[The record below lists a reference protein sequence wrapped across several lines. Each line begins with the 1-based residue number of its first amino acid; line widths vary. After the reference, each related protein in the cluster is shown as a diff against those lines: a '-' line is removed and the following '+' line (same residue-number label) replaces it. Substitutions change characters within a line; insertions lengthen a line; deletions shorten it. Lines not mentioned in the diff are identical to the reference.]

1 MAGFRIIVPVRP
13 VNIYNYYRFYQY
25 FVIKL
30 LTLIIFLPI
39 PVAATGVLIKIHDLE
54 VSNENTS
61 TTDTLLAQQ
70 IANAEARKL
79 LIKIDS
85 LAIKHEKQADSL
97 LLVLFDMTKKE
108 QITDTFLI
116 ANIFHKHG
124 KYVLTKQLYDQA
136 IDEFNQSIR
145 IKRSIANIDSS
156 LVAQS
161 LNQIGITHMRLNSF
175 DNALIY
181 FKKALQ
187 SLNNDKKYC
196 RDQFDIYI
204 NIGIIYAIRGSFDE
218 AYSFFQRSYNILQ
231 EGSISQDSLMKAIFH
246 SNYGLLATSVG
257 KTKDAIKHYDISEKY
272 YMELRG
278 ERHPMIASLNMN
290 KGLNAYYDYDF
301 AKAKL
306 YTLKALDIYIENK
319 DFEIGAP
326 KTLYNLGSISISTED
341 YTGAL
346 EFSRQGLS
354 YAPENDL
361 RLALTLNLAR
371 SYNMLTRTQ
380 EAETAYRQALKLLTS
395 ENVSINRTNTVY
407 EKYAEFLLL
416 NHAPDSGFVYLK
428 KALSESQKL
437 YGENSSKNADL
448 LISVGDFFQ
457 QNQENQDSSLFYY
470 REALR
475 ILSKSDSIPLDNYK
489 KTIRAKAIIGEAL
502 SLSKLAEQS
511 HNMAYLLESEKAF
524 LNVLHQMQSLSATLA
539 SENKLVLAN
548 MLKPVYQ
555 QAIRTEHQLFEQS
568 HNKLHLHQAFEFT
581 ESAKSAVLVASVTN
595 QYALKTADLPEET
608 FQFENTL
615 KNELSTIQ
623 RLLADEKEK
632 TIPDKRKINFFE
644 SKLLR
649 LMNQYDSLIHQIEH
663 NSQKYYQLKYES
675 GVISANEIMSNL
687 KEDEVFIEYELN
699 DSLLYRFVL
708 THSDIRFDQ
717 TPISPDDLAVLTRLI
732 SIKKTHIGL
741 ENFKTFSQFCKDA
754 QRGYE
759 LLFGKLDFEKNDVR
773 ITIVP
778 DGLLGYLPFEI
789 LLESPPQYSEINYR
803 DLPYVFK
810 HHPIAYTP
818 SATLKFNPFFSQ
830 ESKKST
836 YDLLAFA
843 PKYQKST
850 SNGLINTEKTTL
862 NDLPYARKEANQLSQ
877 LMGGDS
883 FIDQQATK
891 ENFMAISEQYGL
903 LHLAMHTLIN
913 DTSPMMSKLVF
924 YDSPDDSL
932 SPYLNI
938 YEIYGMSFNAQQVTL
953 SACNTGSGS
962 FKRGEGIMSLAR
974 GFLFAGVP
982 SIVMTLWEVQD
993 ESGSMLMQNY
1003 YQLLNDGLPKDIALQ
1018 QAKLEVLKHAN
1029 MAKAHPFYWSSYVLS
1044 GDTSPILDRW
1054 SKYKWMGGLL
1064 LIMVIILGFLFI
1076 KSKRKSR

>member
-1 MAGFRIIVPVRP
+1 MAGLRIIVPVRP
-13 VNIYNYYRFYQY
+13 VNIYNHYRSFQY
-25 FVIKL
+25 FVTKL
-30 LTLIIFLPI
+30 LMLIVLLPI
-39 PVAATGVLIKIHDLE
+39 TTASTGMPI
-54 VSNENTS
+54 NTPNLLVFTETTN
-61 TTDTLLAQQ
+61 TTDTLLVQQ
-70 IANAEARKL
+70 IANDEARKL
-79 LIKIDS
+79 LLKVDS
-85 LAIKHEKQADSL
+85 LAKKHEKQADSL
-97 LLVLFDMTKKE
+97 LLVLFDMTEKA
-108 QITDTFLI
+108 QITDTFML

-124 KYVLTKQLYDQA
+124 KYILTKQMYEQA
-136 IDEFNQSIR
+136 IDEFKQSILF
-145 IKRSIANIDSS
+145 KRSIANIDSS

-175 DNALIY
+175 DNALS
-181 FKKALQ
+181 FFNQALQ
-187 SLNNDKKYC
+187 SLGNDKKYC

-218 AYSFFQRSYNILQ
+218 AYSFFQRSYSILQ
-231 EGSISQDSLMKAIFH
+231 EGSIIQDSLMKAVFH

-257 KTKDAIKHYDISEKY
+257 KTRDAIKHYDISEKY
-272 YMELRG
+272 YVKLRG

-319 DFEIGAP
+319 DFEMGAP

-341 YTGAL
+341 YKGAL
-346 EFSRQGLS
+346 DYSLQGLS

-361 RLALTLNLAR
+361 RLILTLNLAR
-371 SYNMLTRTQ
+371 SYNLLNRTQ
-380 EAETAYRQALKLLTS
+380 EAETAYRQALTILTFD
-395 ENVSINRTNTVY
+395 NVSINRTNTVY

-416 NHAPDSGFVYLK
+416 NNESDSGFVYLK

-437 YGENSSKNADL
+437 YGKNSFKNADL

-457 QNQENQDSSLFYY
+457 KNQENQDSSLFYY
-470 REALR
+470 REALCL
-475 ILSKSDSIPLDNYK
+475 LSESDSIQLDNFN

-511 HNMAYLLESEKAF
+511 HNMSYLLESEKAF
-524 LNVLHQMQSLSATLA
+524 LNVLHQMQSLSATLS

-555 QAIRTEHQLFEQS
+555 QAIRTEHQLFEHT

-581 ESAKSAVLVASVTN
+581 ESAKSSVLVASVTN

-649 LMNQYDSLIHQIEH
+649 LMNQYDSLIRQIELK
-663 NSQKYYQLKYES
+663 SQKYYQLKYQS
-675 GVISANEIMSNL
+675 GVISANEIMTNL
-687 KEDEVFIEYELN
+687 KDDEVFIEYELN

-708 THSDIRFDQ
+708 TNSDIRFDQ

-732 SIKKTHIGL
+732 SIKNTRIGL
-741 ENFKTFSQFCKDA
+741 ENFKTFDQFCKDA
-754 QRGYE
+754 QRGYD
-759 LLFGKLDFEKNDVR
+759 LLFGKLDFEKNDLK

-803 DLPYVFK
+803 DLNYIFK
-810 HHPIAYTP
+810 HHPIAYSP

-830 ESKKST
+830 EDRKST
-836 YDLLAFA
+836 TDLLAFA
-843 PKYQKST
+843 PTYQNST
-850 SNGLINTEKTTL
+850 YDDIISENNTL
-862 NDLPYARKEANQLSQ
+862 NDLPYARMEANQVSQ

-924 YDSPDDSL
+924 YNSPDHSL

-953 SACNTGSGS
+953 SACNTGSGT

-982 SIVMTLWEVQD
+982 SIIMTLWEVQD
-993 ESGSMLMQNY
+993 ESGSLLMQNY
-1003 YQLLNDGLPKDIALQ
+1003 YQLLKDGLPKDIALQ

-1029 MAKAHPFYWSSYVLS
+1029 MAKAHPFFWSSYVLS

-1054 SKYKWMGGLL
+1054 DKHQWMGGLL
-1064 LIMVIILGFLFI
+1064 VIIVVISSFLFI
-1076 KSKRKSR
+1076 NSKRKSQ